1 MHRNRSA
8 VEMAMFGGWRAI
20 IAAAGV
26 LAASAVAAP
35 HAEDVRIARLRAE
48 QRVQFT
54 DAEIFDGFFKTAFG
68 AELQLAGHV
77 NRIRKYE
84 GPVRVAVENRGHPE
98 RRGAMVAVVADIA
111 AHVRHL
117 DIAVAPRA
125 SQANVVV
132 HLVRD
137 RDLARSIG
145 AVFGGS
151 QTRRIER
158 QLDPECLSGFRKDA
172 RYRIEHSEVL
182 LPVDSTF
189 AFYDCAYEELLQSLG
204 PINDSNVRWTMFND
218 AVHKGFFDV
227 YDQYLLNILYD
238 PRVRPG
244 MTERQVRAVLPQVMP
259 DVRAFVAKKNGL
271 RG

>member
-1 MHRNRSA
+1 MAISA
-8 VEMAMFGGWRAI
+8 GWRAI
-20 IAAAGV
+20 IAAA
-26 LAASAVAAP
+26 AVPMAIAMAAP
-35 HAEDVRIARLRAE
+35 HAEDARIARLRAE
-48 QRVQFT
+48 QRVHFT

-77 NRIRKYE
+77 NRIRKYD
-84 GPVRVAVENRGHPE
+84 GPVRVAIENRGRPE
-98 RRGAMVAVVADIA
+98 RRGALVAVVADIG
-111 AHVRHL
+111 AHVKYL
-117 DIAVAPRA
+117 DIAIARRA
-125 SQANVVV
+125 SEANVVV

-137 RDLARSIG
+137 RDLARSIR
-145 AVFGGS
+145 ALFGSG

-158 QLDPECLSGFRKDA
+158 RLDPECLSGFRKDA
-172 RYRIEHSEVL
+172 QYRIEHSEVL

-204 PINDSNVRWTMFND
+204 PINDTNVRWTMFND